1 MVSTKLAHLCG
12 WLEWL
17 CAAALGPHD
26 RHQSPFIDGNV
37 ARPRGSYE
45 LHGSKKPK
53 VTIVAVMRKMITTL
67 NAIVRDDVLWAD
79 RHSGRHSVTTTR

>member
-1 MVSTKLAHLCG
+1 MLSFCGIDVSKARLDVIVLPEEQCYSVSNDRTG
-12 WLEWL
+12 WADLVERL
-17 CAAALGPHD
+17 
-26 RHQSPFIDGNV
+26 NV
-37 ARPRGSYE
+37 AG
-45 LHGSKKPK
+45 KKPK